1 MIDSMEFWAREMNM
15 EEKSGRGTMRFL
27 GILLCAAALGLAS
40 AANLGAQARND
51 TQASAATT
59 ARASAPKDFTGYWV
73 SVVTEDWRYRMV
85 VPDKGD
91 YVSVPLNF
99 AGRQTANGWDPAK
112 DQASANQ
119 CKGYGAAA
127 IMEVPGRLHI
137 YWQDDN
143 TLRIDT
149 DSGTQTRLFHFGG
162 SAPENMAPNWQGYS
176 AARWGDDEPI
186 VQRVGGGGPVGQGG
200 PEYENQLPA
209 GSEGNADRE
218 ITYKPIQR
226 SYLQVTTT
234 HMRPGYLRK
243 NGVPYSGNAILREYF
258 NTFTYRDQ
266 GLLFITTV
274 VNDPQYLIEPY
285 ITHSHFKKI
294 ADGSGWDPTPC
305 RVDEPR

>member
-1 MIDSMEFWAREMNM
+1 MGK
-15 EEKSGRGTMRFL
+15 KSAPGTMRIS
-27 GILLCAAALGLAS
+27 GILLFAAAFALGA
-40 AANLGAQARND
+40 AANVGAQARNA
-51 TQASAATT
+51 TQGPATTT
-59 ARASAPKDFTGYWV
+59 ARANAPKDFTGYWV

-99 AGRQTANGWDPAK
+99 QGRQTANAWDPAK

-137 YWQDDN
+137 YWQDDD

-149 DSGTQTRLFHFGG
+149 DSGTQTRLLHFGAP
-162 SAPENMAPNWQGYS
+162 APENVAPAWQGYS

-209 GSEGNADRE
+209 GSGENQDRE

-243 NGVPYSGNAILREYF
+243 NGVPYGGNAILKEYF
-258 NTFTYRDQ
+258 NTFSYR
-266 GLLFITTV
+266 GEALLFVTTV
-274 VNDPQYLIEPY
+274 VTDPQYLIEPY
-285 ITHSHFKKI
+285 ITHAHFKKI
-294 ADGSGWDPTPC
+294 ADGSGWDPTAC

>member
-1 MIDSMEFWAREMNM
+1 MEMKFRTVMLQAIRMFM
-15 EEKSGRGTMRFL
+15 LVAMLSL
-27 GILLCAAALGLAS
+27 V
-40 AANLGAQARND
+40 LGASLSGQNRNNA
-51 TQASAATT
+51 QASPTGPPRAT
-59 ARASAPKDFTGYWV
+59 ALKDFTGYWM

-91 YVSVPLNF
+91 FVSVPLNF
-99 AGRQTANGWDPAK
+99 AGRTAANSWDPAK
-112 DQASANQ
+112 DQTAGNQ

-149 DSGTQTRLFHFGG
+149 DSGTQTRLLHFGG
-162 SAPENMAPNWQGYS
+162 SGPENTAPEWQGYS
-176 AARWGDDEPI
+176 VAGWGDGEPI

-209 GSEGNADRE
+209 GTEGNREDRE
-218 ITYKPIQR
+218 INYKPALR
-226 SYLQVTTT
+226 SYLKVTTT

-243 NGVPYSGNAILREYF
+243 NGVPYSGNATLEEYF
-258 NTFTYRDQ
+258 NSFIYR
-266 GLLFITTV
+266 GETWLFITSVIT
-274 VNDPQYLIEPY
+274 DPQYLIEPY
-285 ITHSHFKKI
+285 ITHSHFKKLP
-294 ADGSGWDPTPC
+294 DNSGWDPTPC